1 MADQFDRIEND
12 IKELRAWAARHEE
25 RHGDDAD
32 MLQLVL
38 THLNT
43 HTKNHH
49 GRTSEMKRT
58 ASIGAILAVLAAIA
72 EVIRQFVL

>member
-1 MADQFDRIEND
+1 M
-12 IKELRAWAARHEE
+12 KELRAWAARHEE

-38 THLNT
+38 NHLQT

-49 GRTSEMKRT
+49 GRTSEVKRT
-58 ASIGAILAVLAAIA
+58 VSIGAVLAVLAAIA